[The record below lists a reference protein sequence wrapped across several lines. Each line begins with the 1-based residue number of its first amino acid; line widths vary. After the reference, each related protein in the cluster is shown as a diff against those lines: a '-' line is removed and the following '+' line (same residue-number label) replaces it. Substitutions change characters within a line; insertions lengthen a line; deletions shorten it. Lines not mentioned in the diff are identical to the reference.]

1 MAKTNKV
8 TAEFPE
14 KLGFLFQ
21 PKRYKIAYGGR
32 GGSKSWGFARALL
45 ILASMKQLRVL
56 CCREIQKSIKD
67 SVHKLLKDQIAA
79 LGLDYFF
86 NIQETSI
93 KGANGSD
100 FSFIGLRHNSSNIKS
115 YEAVDVAWVEEAV
128 NVSKSSWEI
137 LIPTIRKDNSEIW
150 VSFNPELED
159 DETYQRFV
167 LRPPDNSSV
176 VKIGYQD
183 NPWFPPV
190 LEAERLELKR
200 KDQDA
205 YLNVWEGHCREVLE
219 GAIYAN
225 ELRAAKE
232 ENRIAKVNYDAS
244 VPVHTFWDLGWADNT
259 SIWFAQAVGMEYRVI
274 DFYQSQFQPIS
285 HYLKVLQDKPYVYG
299 KHWLP
304 HDARAKQLG
313 TGRSIE
319 EIMTESLGLNKVE
332 IVAQLSVQDGINAA
346 RSIFGVC
353 WFDQDKCADG
363 LSSLRRYKYYFDQDT
378 GKFSKTPEHDEASHA
393 ADAFRY
399 MALSLRRE
407 PTRKSQQIYQ
417 EQSWASL

>member
-1 MAKTNKV
+1 MASTNKV
-8 TAEFPE
+8 IAEFPE
-14 KLGFLFQ
+14 KLGFLFK

-32 GGSKSWGFARALL
+32 GGSKSWGFATALL
-45 ILASMKQLRVL
+45 ILASMKPLRVL

-67 SVHKLLKDQIAA
+67 SVHKLLKDRITA
-79 LGLDYFF
+79 LSLDYFF
-86 NIQETSI
+86 TVNETSI
-93 KGANGSD
+93 KGSNGSD
-100 FSFIGLRHNSSNIKS
+100 FSFIGLRHNASNIKS
-115 YEAVDVAWVEEAV
+115 YEAVDLCWVEEAV

-137 LIPTIRKDNSEIW
+137 LIPTIRKDSSEIW

-167 LRPPDNSSV
+167 LRPPDNSTV

-200 KDQDA
+200 KDRDA
-205 YLNVWEGHCREVLE
+205 YLNVWEGHCREILE
-219 GAIYAN
+219 GAIYAK

-232 ENRIAKVNYDAS
+232 ENRICKVNYDATS
-244 VPVHTFWDLGWADNT
+244 PVHTFWDLGWADNT
-259 SIWFAQAVGMEYRVI
+259 SIWFAQSVGMEYRVI
-274 DFYQSQFQPIS
+274 DFYQSQFQPIQ

-299 KHWLP
+299 RHWLP

-319 EIMTESLGLNKVE
+319 EIMTEALGLNKVE
-332 IVAQLSVQDGINAA
+332 VCAQLSVQDGINAA

-353 WFDQDKCADG
+353 WFDQEKCADG
-363 LSSLRRYKYYFDQDT
+363 LSSLRRYRYDFDQDT
-378 GKFSKTPEHDEASHA
+378 GKFSKTPLHDESSHA

-407 PTRKSQQIYQ
+407 TPRKKYHAQQH
-417 EQSWASL
+417 QSWASL